1 MSSHKNMQKKD
12 RSEVDEV
19 QQQINQITD
28 GSLDSTRRMVNSV
41 VVSREIAN
49 ETMREL
55 DKQGE
60 QLNGIEVGSF
70 FFLTNR

>member
-1 MSSHKNMQKKD
+1 MSSHKNTQKKD

-28 GSLDSTRRMVNSV
+28 GSLDSTRRMMNSV

-70 FFLTNR
+70 FLLD

>member
-1 MSSHKNMQKKD
+1 MSSHKNTQ
-12 RSEVDEV
+12 VDEV

>member
-1 MSSHKNMQKKD
+1 
-12 RSEVDEV
+12 
-19 QQQINQITD
+19 
-28 GSLDSTRRMVNSV
+28 MVNSV

-70 FFLTNR
+70 FLLD

>member
-1 MSSHKNMQKKD
+1 MSSHKNTQKKD

-70 FFLTNR
+70 FLLD

>member
-1 MSSHKNMQKKD
+1 MSSHKNTQKKD

>member
-1 MSSHKNMQKKD
+1 MSSHKNTQKKD

-49 ETMREL
+49 ETMREV